1 MRRILILGLAVAAG
15 APLSACGDET
25 PTSVGGDII
34 EEGFR
39 TFEVVLEAPEFL
51 EADTTYDRLGSLIG
65 LPFGLVA
72 RSFGDELFARTLF
85 RITFPEQ
92 VTYEDADENSVTDSV
107 FTVVGGTATV
117 VFDSLGDS
125 TGPIQIEVV
134 DVTESWHAGSVSW
147 EQRFDTAGVSAPWQE
162 PGGTT
167 GQVLATAT
175 WEAGDT
181 LRIPLDSAAASVWT
195 DSASA
200 FHGGLVRS
208 ATDGTRLRIQALTF
222 EFDVRPESADTIV
235 PAGSMSQR
243 AVVVTPEASAPDG
256 TELRIGGAPTWRSV
270 LLFRLL
276 EDVQIPCG
284 PDTTGCTIP
293 IRDVDVNLAALLLQ
307 PLTVTSRRIE
317 RPMRIEGRAVL
328 RAPGVPVSRSP
339 LSNAF
344 GRMESALEPA
354 DFETTTGGNQRAVVP
369 ITDYV
374 RRNLNPVGDEAPIV
388 WIALVAEAE
397 PAIPVF
403 GYASFGSLQ
412 SSDPPRLRLVVT
424 VPEREESQ

>member
-1 MRRILILGLAVAAG
+1 MRRILILGLAAAAG
-15 APLSACGDET
+15 GLLSACGDET

-51 EADTTYDRLGSLIG
+51 DADTTYDRLGSLTG

-72 RSFGDELFARTLF
+72 RSFGGELFAHTLF
-85 RITFPEQ
+85 RITVPER

-117 VFDSLGDS
+117 VLDSLGDS

-134 DVTESWHAGSVSW
+134 DVTESWHAGSVGW
-147 EQRFDTAGVSAPWQE
+147 EQRFDTAGVSAAWQE

-167 GQVLATAT
+167 GRVLGTAT

-195 DSASA
+195 DSAAA
-200 FHGGLVRS
+200 FNGGLVRS
-208 ATDGTRLRIQALTF
+208 ATDGTRLRIQSLTF
-222 EFDVRPESADTIV
+222 AFDVRPASADTIV
-235 PAGSMSQR
+235 PAGSVSQR
-243 AVVVTPEASAPDG
+243 AVVVSPEASTPDG
-256 TELRIGGAPTWRSV
+256 SELRIGGVPTWRSA
-270 LLFRLL
+270 LRFRLL
-276 EDVQIPCG
+276 EDVQIPCD
-284 PDTTGCTIP
+284 PDATGCTMP
-293 IRDVDVNLAALLLQ
+293 LRDVEVNLAALLLH

-317 RPMRIEGRAVL
+317 RPMRVEGRAVL

-339 LSNAF
+339 LSSAF
-344 GRMESALEPA
+344 GRMDNALDPGEFEAGTAGSAAVPV
-354 DFETTTGGNQRAVVP
+354 TG
-369 ITDYV
+369 YV
-374 RRNLNPVGDEAPIV
+374 RRNLNPVDDEETIR
-388 WIALVAEAE
+388 WIALVVEGEQAA
-397 PAIPVF
+397 PVF

-412 SSDPPRLRLVVT
+412 SAAPPRLRLVVT